1 MGSSKDSILSARR
14 SGSLGSGSAAVA
26 DDAAAEAGFRAAM
39 RFIRKGPSA
48 SLQFVIDGKRAE
60 LYALETQAVHGPCVE
75 ASANP
80 PVLEDPSSRRR
91 REAWVALGQMPAA
104 EAKRQ
109 LVALLSLL
117 IPDWR
122 DWEGGSRGKGGAC
135 GGHVEAGKSRGTVGG
150 QGDRQ
155 EEDSGCV
162 DVKRDGEGDGEQGGG
177 LADQLLRRFAART
190 NVSLTALRARL

>member
-1 MGSSKDSILSARR
+1 MGSAKDSIPSPPR
-14 SGSLGSGSAAVA
+14 SGVQGSASAGA
-26 DDAAAEAGFRAAM
+26 DDVAAEAEFRAAM

-48 SLQFVIDGKRAE
+48 SLQFVVDEKRAE
-60 LYALETQAVHGPCVE
+60 LYALEAQAVHGPCSE

-109 LVALLSLL
+109 LAALLSLL
-117 IPDWR
+117 IPDWT
-122 DWEGGSRGKGGAC
+122 DWEHS
-135 GGHVEAGKSRGTVGG
+135 
-150 QGDRQ
+150 
-155 EEDSGCV
+155 
-162 DVKRDGEGDGEQGGG
+162 KRGEGGGYGREGEEGMSRETVQGRGSEQGELSSRDEKGYEEEQGGG

-190 NVSLTALRARL
+190 NVPLGALRARL